1 MAGDVNIF
9 MGGADFASS
18 LEEGEEG
25 EELSGAEI
33 EVMVAEER
41 SCRKGIAR
49 EATLLMMK
57 YAVEQLGIRRFVAK
71 ILEKNVAS
79 QQLFQGLGFAEFK
92 RVPVFEQIEYE
103 CVLKTPESVEEY
115 FCSQGFDRGP
125 LQVLPLCLQPDTAS

>member
-41 SCRKGIAR
+41 SRRKGIAR

-57 YAVEQLGIRRFVAK
+57 YGDVDFFFSLS
-71 ILEKNVAS
+71 L
-79 QQLFQGLGFAEFK
+79 L
-92 RVPVFEQIEYE
+92 
-103 CVLKTPESVEEY
+103 
-115 FCSQGFDRGP
+115 
-125 LQVLPLCLQPDTAS
+125 